1 MTPIDRSDFV
11 CKTIPME
18 TDMLSSYAIAEY
30 TLAIEPPAALVEK
43 IKAVKKQF
51 AEKYDC
57 PSVLKS
63 RSQIVLIRFQQY
75 EMLERKILHRLEL
88 QAAAQHSFVVELDD
102 FGSFPTHS
110 IFINIRTKTQIT
122 ELVKSFR
129 PMQQLLKIDK
139 ERKPHFITEPYINI
153 AVKLL
158 PWQYEKGWLELSNT
172 HFSGRFV
179 AEQLVLLRRRAGE
192 MTYEM
197 LKRVQ
202 LKNEKISVVQGEL
215 FG

>member
-1 MTPIDRSDFV
+1 
-11 CKTIPME
+11 ME
-18 TDMLSSYAIAEY
+18 TDMLASYAIAEY

-57 PSVLKS
+57 PSALKS

-75 EMLERKILHRLEL
+75 EMLERKILHRLQV
-88 QAAAQHSFVVELDD
+88 QAAAQHSFIVELTD
-102 FGSFPTHS
+102 FGSLPTHS
-110 IFINIRTKTQIT
+110 IFIHIRTKTQIT

-139 ERKPHFITEPYINI
+139 DRKPHFITDPYINI

-172 HFSGRFV
+172 PFSGRFV

-192 MTYEM
+192 GKYET
-197 LKRVQ
+197 LKKFQLLNERVT
-202 LKNEKISVVQGEL
+202 ITQGAL
-215 FG
+215 FT

>member
-1 MTPIDRSDFV
+1 MIPINRSDFV

-18 TDMLSSYAIAEY
+18 TDMLASYAIAEY

-57 PSVLKS
+57 PSALKS

-75 EMLERKILHRLEL
+75 EMLEQKILHRLQV
-88 QAAAQHSFVVELDD
+88 QAAAQHSFIVELTD
-102 FGSFPTHS
+102 FESLPTHS
-110 IFINIRTKTQIT
+110 IFIHIRTKTQIT

-139 ERKPHFITEPYINI
+139 DRKPHFITDPYINI

-192 MTYEM
+192 GKYET
-197 LKRVQ
+197 LKKFQ
-202 LKNEKISVVQGEL
+202 LLNERGTITQGAL
-215 FG
+215 FT

>member
-1 MTPIDRSDFV
+1 MIPINRSDFV

-18 TDMLSSYAIAEY
+18 TDMLASYAIAEY

-57 PSVLKS
+57 PSALKS

-75 EMLERKILHRLEL
+75 EMLEQKILHRLQV
-88 QAAAQHSFVVELDD
+88 QAAAQHSFIVELTD
-102 FGSFPTHS
+102 FESLPTHS
-110 IFINIRTKTQIT
+110 IFIHIRTKTQIT

-139 ERKPHFITEPYINI
+139 DRKPHFITDPYINI

-192 MTYEM
+192 GKYET
-197 LKRVQ
+197 LKKFQ
-202 LKNEKISVVQGEL
+202 LLNERITITQGAL
-215 FG
+215 FT